1 MLAQH
6 SRVEDVSPRRSGS
19 FSTFSHHED
28 AGSAGPDGADPHSHI
43 YHSSSTQDG
52 EVYHNG
58 HGQQALGDA
67 QNSRLM
73 SPGEAGGT
81 PALMGSSP
89 LLGSNGLLETAFADL
104 KLDGPNP
111 NPNGD
116 GPSLLSGI
124 GGGGPPSASSEVLP
138 YGRAGGETAVD
149 GGGGTEG
156 LAASNLWR
164 ADAFGSAL
172 GVNVSSTTDEI
183 GAMSERKDIM
193 GGGGGMGEHF
203 MGTLGTTGAEG
214 AAAQVNMGWR

>member
-203 MGTLGTTGAEG
+203 MGTLRTTGAEG